1 MTRIA
6 ILLVALS
13 SLLVTMQCKM
23 NQKKASEL
31 TVKVSNPAP
40 IQITDGAVKIPW
52 TAISEKLPQ
61 ANQQN
66 VAVYLDGKEI
76 ASQWITSGKNAPYLL
91 TMVNIGLETST
102 VLLVKE
108 RSKDEVIPEFP
119 KRTYAELSVKEGGQ
133 WEYVTKKNGTQQYE
147 YMGGKF
153 KNIESLKVPEQH
165 TDHSF
170 YIRYEGPGWESDKV
184 GYRLYLDWR
193 NAVDIFGKLT
203 SEMVLHK
210 AGLDGFDSY
219 HEPAEWGQDIFK
231 VAETLGIGSMGYWNG
246 EKAIRVEKTDSVE
259 CIVAMNG
266 NLKSEIETDYY
277 GWQTGDTKW
286 NLKAKTSILAGSRLS
301 KQYLKT
307 TEKTPLLCTGIIKHK
322 GIDAFSN
329 QSESDSEWL
338 YLATYGYQS
347 LANDSLGLAVIV
359 NKKYLKEITQD
370 QLNHI
375 LVLEPEDNTLK
386 YYFLAAW
393 EKEPDGIK
401 NRAEFVAY
409 LEHLMVAFNQPLQ
422 VTFN

>member
-31 TVKVSNPAP
+31 TVEVSNPAP
-40 IQITDGAVKIPW
+40 IAVTDAAVKIPW
-52 TAISEKLPQ
+52 TVISEKLPQ

-66 VAVYLDGKEI
+66 MAVYLHGKEI
-76 ASQWITSGKNAPYLL
+76 ASQWITTGKNAPYLL
-91 TMVNIGLETST
+91 TLVNINEEAST
-102 VLLVKE
+102 TLLVKE
-108 RSKDEVIPEFP
+108 RGTDEIIPEFT
-119 KRTYAELSVKEGGQ
+119 KRTYAELSVKEGGH
-133 WEYVTKKNGTQQYE
+133 WEYITKKNGNQQYE
-147 YMGGKF
+147 YQGGEF
-153 KNIESLKVPEQH
+153 KNIESLKVPKEH

-203 SEMVLHK
+203 PEMVLHK
-210 AGLDGFDSY
+210 AGLDGFESY

-231 VAETLGIGSMGYWNG
+231 VAETLGIGSIGYWNG
-246 EKAIRVEKTDSVE
+246 EKAVRVETTDSVE
-259 CIVAMNG
+259 CTVTING
-266 NLKSEIETDYY
+266 ILKSEIETNYF
-277 GWQTGDTKW
+277 GWQTGETKW

-301 KQYLKT
+301 KQYLET
-307 TEKTPLLCTGIIKHK
+307 TDQTPLLCTGIIKHK
-322 GIDAFSN
+322 GIDAFTN
-329 QSESDSEWL
+329 QDKTHSEWL

-359 NKKYLKEITQD
+359 NKKYLNEITQD
-370 QLNHI
+370 PLNHI
-375 LVLEPEDNTLK
+375 LVLEPKDHAVK

-393 EKEPDGIK
+393 EKEPNGIK

-409 LEHLMVAFNQPLQ
+409 LENLMLTFNQPLQ
-422 VTFN
+422 ITFN